1 MDDDTDPV
9 LGAVIDA
16 IEGGMPVI
24 HAFRQSD
31 GISASDVAQAA
42 GITEERMSILE

>member
-24 HAFRQSD
+24 H
-31 GISASDVAQAA
+31 V
-42 GITEERMSILE
+42 ERTLF